1 SRAPSEPENAPTPVG
16 TSLGAMA
23 LKATA
28 EVEAASPADEALAG
42 RSLGTSAIPPAR
54 LVADERAHL
63 TGRSWH
69 GMIFANFANMYA
81 LTFLGATRGAA
92 PTGKPTVVCEDKRN
106 DCHQYVGRGPLG
118 NGCNQHSDYMR
129 VHCARSCG
137 RCDDGASEDE
147 LAVSTVTLGQ
157 GGLTAKML
165 SARGV
170 RRWEFMELPV
180 QEPSS
185 SLECS
190 EAAAADGQCQAVRLS
205 NRSHVVAAHFY
216 DSQSHH
222 LNSTVY
228 RWSPV
233 SAGFEPHQAL
243 ATVGA
248 WGLTSF
254 RLGDAWYLA
263 VASYFDGG
271 TRELNSTVFKWDASL
286 DAFGRHQEM
295 QITGATDVEFLPLG
309 TGEAGV
315 LAFAGHKG
323 TGVAPGGE
331 CQLFLWDGRR
341 FNLFQ
346 IVETSGAYDVEGL
359 SSQGGNEVSFIVV
372 HDDGAD
378 IFAASRASLLSGE
391 PSPGFTLTQ
400 SLGISHGRDAEHFEL
415 DGGRYL
421 VLSVFRNESSY
432 EVESLIYKWDARE
445 GLFLEMQ
452 RLPSEGAFDAELL
465 RGGPEPLLMVSSQ
478 RSGVS
483 RLYRLGGAE
492 PGSSSFVLQGKLSIP
507 RVYNV
512 AWQCIP
518 EAQECYLGV
527 ASYDPGEL
535 SISDPAVQL
544 HISNACDREVS
555 GSAGKRPLLDEQ
567 EPEKKDISQ
576 HQAAAPVTTPPQ
588 LPATKRRK
596 LGGARLLSETSLV
609 GFSPQG
615 TGGPCLQAA
624 RLGFSDLEPPL
635 ARNAAGSCVGF
646 GQGRQI
652 AELIF
657 DGEPPLPVE
666 RILWAPEMYSANY
679 GLKVDIWAMGV
690 VMYGLLDGRFPF
702 KDEHDIKTKEPKY
715 SRRLHPVCQDFIS
728 LMLRKNELERGSA
741 DDVMAHGWLSES
753 TERQGGVDISTQA
766 RTDTKNDDDDIFLC
780 LEEVHGGVVER
791 RRELVERLEDQHAQ
805 GPTTAS
811 FAHRASLGEFL
822 VPDRRLAGAFCQ
834 YQWWDEAE
842 VFSAGLLGIGVGVE
856 RTLSEVSRDF
866 DRSPHIVGQLLK
878 DHNIDIT
885 QFGVG
890 EAKTL
895 EQLASEV
902 QSGSARLM
910 LDATCH
916 RKLVRVVD
924 VVLLRLFSG
933 RDEGSPLLI
942 ETGEQYPDGRR

>member
-1 SRAPSEPENAPTPVG
+1 MALGRVLSGLGPSNLAALGLGHRVEALAYTVCEGFGAAASTIVGQWLGAGYEKEARHAAAHAAKFTAWVMVPLSVVMVLFPVPIVSVFTSDPVTVAASASYLRIIGFLAPAMGVEHVMDGALIGAGDTLPSLIWGLLLCKTCRSHLAQRALRSLVGNLVEHGGQGCPQVVGVPKESAAFAGPAPSVAISHLHRRHVEFDCFCRSDNILGIAAVLRCYMQHAEPIGFDDAAQLHLVIVLLITFRDSDNDECIFNETNFQDALTFTSEEKIWFTVHLPWAVTPVFQ
-16 TSLGAMA
+16 MA
-23 LKATA
+23 TDIP
-28 EVEAASPADEALAG
+28 AASPADEALAG

-54 LVADERAHL
+54 LVADKRAHL

-92 PTGKPTVVCEDKRN
+92 PTGKPPVVCEDKRN

-137 RCDDGASEDE
+137 RCDNGASEDE

-378 IFAASRASLLSGE
+378 IFAASLASLLSGE

-483 RLYRLGGAE
+483 QLYRLGGAE

-527 ASYDPGEL
+527 A
-535 SISDPAVQL
+535 
-544 HISNACDREVS
+544 
-555 GSAGKRPLLDEQ
+555 
-567 EPEKKDISQ
+567 
-576 HQAAAPVTTPPQ
+576 
-588 LPATKRRK
+588 
-596 LGGARLLSETSLV
+596 
-609 GFSPQG
+609 
-615 TGGPCLQAA
+615 
-624 RLGFSDLEPPL
+624 
-635 ARNAAGSCVGF
+635 
-646 GQGRQI
+646 
-652 AELIF
+652 
-657 DGEPPLPVE
+657 
-666 RILWAPEMYSANY
+666 
-679 GLKVDIWAMGV
+679 
-690 VMYGLLDGRFPF
+690 RF
-702 KDEHDIKTKEPKY
+702 
-715 SRRLHPVCQDFIS
+715 
-728 LMLRKNELERGSA
+728 
-741 DDVMAHGWLSES
+741 
-753 TERQGGVDISTQA
+753 
-766 RTDTKNDDDDIFLC
+766 
-780 LEEVHGGVVER
+780 
-791 RRELVERLEDQHAQ
+791 
-805 GPTTAS
+805 
-811 FAHRASLGEFL
+811 
-822 VPDRRLAGAFCQ
+822 
-834 YQWWDEAE
+834 WD
-842 VFSAGLLGIGVGVE
+842 
-856 RTLSEVSRDF
+856 
-866 DRSPHIVGQLLK
+866 
-878 DHNIDIT
+878 
-885 QFGVG
+885 
-890 EAKTL
+890 
-895 EQLASEV
+895 
-902 QSGSARLM
+902 
-910 LDATCH
+910 
-916 RKLVRVVD
+916 
-924 VVLLRLFSG
+924 
-933 RDEGSPLLI
+933 
-942 ETGEQYPDGRR
+942 